1 MIWTK
6 LKPKNK
12 QKPSIFNTDPDHILE
27 YQRKIKESYR
37 SLPDSIRSDN
47 QNENPTQTAWNQI
60 VKTCLSATAQTTKQK
75 PTVSPVE
82 IELQKLSKTQKDI
95 RNKINT
101 TQNKDARQRLQI
113 QRNRILRQVHKKVTE
128 IETIKT
134 EKLITDIDSVRN
146 STTKVYK
153 LIRKV
158 FNKQNKKP
166 ICIEDKDGLTTDENR
181 TTELITDYFHKL
193 FNKDNKTPI
202 PETQPTTLHTAF
214 TVDEIQ
220 KATKTLSNNKSPGI
234 DNITAEHIKYAT
246 PEIHADIAKIF
257 NTIADTGQFPIEIK
271 QGLLIPLQKPGKKI
285 GPAENIRPI
294 ILLSILRKILATC
307 IINRISTKIYN
318 NIDITQA
325 AYRPGRNTTEH
336 VFTIKAMCEK
346 ALTAKDYKT
355 YILLLDMSKA
365 FDTVDRKTLHD
376 MLKDTLDKDELHLTT
391 ILLKDVQ
398 LQVQNKQTRGET
410 FTTNTGIPQGDCLS
424 ALFFI
429 LYLAQTLS
437 KARKPV
443 PHLQDHTYNRPAAYA
458 PTPTQT
464 HNTQEI
470 QLLPTQTPP
479 LHIDPQ
485 YADDISYITNTQ
497 EQLNAIK
504 NTVPDIL
511 QQNALTVNR
520 AKTEEYVVSRQGN
533 TDWQTC
539 KYLGSLLD
547 TDKDIDRRKV
557 LANATFAKYKHIL
570 TNRRLKLKLRLRL
583 LDTYIKPIF
592 TYNSELWTLTK
603 TLSDKVDA
611 FHRTLLR

>member
-47 QNENPTQTAWNQI
+47 QNDNPTQTAWNQI

-365 FDTVDRKTLHD
+365 FDTVDRKTL
-376 MLKDTLDKDELHLTT
+376 
-391 ILLKDVQ
+391 
-398 LQVQNKQTRGET
+398 
-410 FTTNTGIPQGDCLS
+410 
-424 ALFFI
+424 
-429 LYLAQTLS
+429 
-437 KARKPV
+437 
-443 PHLQDHTYNRPAAYA
+443 
-458 PTPTQT
+458 
-464 HNTQEI
+464 
-470 QLLPTQTPP
+470 
-479 LHIDPQ
+479 
-485 YADDISYITNTQ
+485 
-497 EQLNAIK
+497 
-504 NTVPDIL
+504 
-511 QQNALTVNR
+511 
-520 AKTEEYVVSRQGN
+520 
-533 TDWQTC
+533 TC
-539 KYLGSLLD
+539 
-547 TDKDIDRRKV
+547 
-557 LANATFAKYKHIL
+557 
-570 TNRRLKLKLRLRL
+570 
-583 LDTYIKPIF
+583 
-592 TYNSELWTLTK
+592 
-603 TLSDKVDA
+603 
-611 FHRTLLR
+611 